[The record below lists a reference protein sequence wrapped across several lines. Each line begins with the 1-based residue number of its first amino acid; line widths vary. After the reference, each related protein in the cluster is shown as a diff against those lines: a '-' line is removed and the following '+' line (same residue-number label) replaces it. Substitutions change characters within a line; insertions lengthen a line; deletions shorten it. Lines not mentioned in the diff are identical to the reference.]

1 MSKTT
6 FILQEEDSPNFYV
19 GRCTTTTLKNRVSQ
33 LRMGNY
39 RTLHLVSSGELSELQ
54 HELLK
59 RELQQFVVIRG
70 WYRIPS
76 STHSTLRELLTQLD
90 KFDGFNSV
98 SEKILQLIKR
108 LQGNQYSSVLVDLTD
123 ALKMSRDMV
132 IHQVNILVQLD
143 MIATSPSVQVK

>member
-39 RTLHLVSSGELSELQ
+39 RTLHLVSSGELSESH

-59 RELQQFVVIRG
+59 RELQSFAITRG
-70 WYRIPS
+70 WYRIAS
-76 STHSTLRELLTQLD
+76 GTHPMLLSQLD
-90 KFDGFNSV
+90 KFDEFNGV
-98 SEKILQLIKR
+98 SERILQLVKR
-108 LQGNQYSSVLVDLTD
+108 LQGNTYTSVLVDLTD

-132 IHQVNILVQLD
+132 THQFNVLVRLE
-143 MIATSPSVQVK
+143 MITTSPSVQLK

>member
-19 GRCTTTTLKNRVSQ
+19 GRCTTNTLKNRVSQ

-39 RTLHLVSSGELSELQ
+39 RTLNIVSSGELSESQ

-59 RELQQFVVIRG
+59 REVQQFAVVRG

-76 STHSTLRELLTQLD
+76 NTHSILRELLTQLD
-90 KFDGFNSV
+90 RFDEFNNV
-98 SEKILQLIKR
+98 SEKILQLVKR
-108 LQGNQYSSVLVDLTD
+108 LRGHQYSSVLVDLTD

-132 IHQVNILVQLD
+132 IHQVNILVRKN
-143 MIATSPSVQVK
+143 MITTSPSVQMK